1 MEKNIKQKFTYVR
14 FHTFIFT
21 FAIVPIVVYIMHR
34 IEGKDVDW
42 ISAIVGAGIVLVGQL
57 IVGKIFYKMEI
68 NDETV
73 QYDLAKAN
81 KVTLYTLFAVMFVG
95 LILDNFIHGFICT
108 DFCWLTLFGGIAL
121 RSLLFTFFDN
131 PSQADSKEDEE

>member
-1 MEKNIKQKFTYVR
+1 MEKNTKQKFTYVR
-14 FHTFIFT
+14 FHTFIYS
-21 FAIVPIVVYIMHR
+21 FAIVPKVVYIMHR
-34 IEGKDVDW
+34 IEGKDLDW

-57 IVGKIFYKMEI
+57 IVGKIFYQMEI
-68 NDETV
+68 KDETV

-81 KVTLYTLFAVMFVG
+81 KITLYTILAVLFVG

>member
-42 ISAIVGAGIVLVGQL
+42 ISAIVGAGIVSAYSR
-57 IVGKIFYKMEI
+57 K
-68 NDETV
+68 D
-73 QYDLAKAN
+73 
-81 KVTLYTLFAVMFVG
+81 
-95 LILDNFIHGFICT
+95 ILQNGD
-108 DFCWLTLFGGIAL
+108 
-121 RSLLFTFFDN
+121 
-131 PSQADSKEDEE
+131 Q

>member
-73 QYDLAKAN
+73 QYDLAEAN

>member
-1 MEKNIKQKFTYVR
+1 MEKNNKQNFTYVR
-14 FHTFIFT
+14 FHTFIYS

-34 IEGKDVDW
+34 IEGKDLDW

-57 IVGKIFYKMEI
+57 IVGKIFYQMEI
-68 NDETV
+68 KDETV
-73 QYDLAKAN
+73 QYDLARAN
-81 KVTLYTLFAVMFVG
+81 KITLYTLFAVLFIG
-95 LILDNFIHGFICT
+95 LILDNFIHGLICI

>member
-1 MEKNIKQKFTYVR
+1 MEKNNKQKFTYVR
-14 FHTFIFT
+14 FHTFIYT
-21 FAIVPIVVYIMHR
+21 FAIVPIVVYIMNR
-34 IEGKDVDW
+34 IEGKDLDW

-57 IVGKIFYKMEI
+57 IVGKIFYQMEI
-68 NDETV
+68 KDETV

-81 KVTLYTLFAVMFVG
+81 KITLYTILAVLFVG

-131 PSQADSKEDEE
+131 PSQADSKEEEE

>member
-1 MEKNIKQKFTYVR
+1 MEKNTKQKFTYVR
-14 FHTFIFT
+14 FHTFIYS

-34 IEGKDVDW
+34 IEGKDLDW

-57 IVGKIFYKMEI
+57 IVGKIFYQMEI
-68 NDETV
+68 KDETV
-73 QYDLAKAN
+73 QYDLARAN
-81 KVTLYTLFAVMFVG
+81 KITLYTLFAVLFIG
-95 LILDNFIHGFICT
+95 LIIDNFIHGFICT

>member
-1 MEKNIKQKFTYVR
+1 MEKNTKQKFTYVR
-14 FHTFIFT
+14 FHTFIYS

-34 IEGKDVDW
+34 IEGKDLDW

-57 IVGKIFYKMEI
+57 IVGKIFYQMEI
-68 NDETV
+68 KDETV

-81 KVTLYTLFAVMFVG
+81 KITLYTILAVLFIG
-95 LILDNFIHGFICT
+95 LILENFIHGFICT

>member
-1 MEKNIKQKFTYVR
+1 MEKNIKQKSTYVR

>member
-1 MEKNIKQKFTYVR
+1 MEKNNKQKFTYVK
-14 FHTFIFT
+14 FHTLIYT
-21 FAIVPIVVYIMHR
+21 FAIVPIVVYIMHQ
-34 IEGKDVDW
+34 IKGKDVDW

-57 IVGKIFYKMEI
+57 IVGKIFYKMETK
-68 NDETV
+68 DEMV
-73 QYDLAKAN
+73 QYNLAKAN
-81 KVTLYTLFAVMFVG
+81 KITLYTLFAVMFVG

-131 PSQADSKEDEE
+131 PSQADSKEEEE

>member
-1 MEKNIKQKFTYVR
+1 MEKNTKQKFTYVR

-21 FAIVPIVVYIMHR
+21 FAIVPIVVYIMYQ
-34 IEGKDVDW
+34 IKGKDVDW

-57 IVGKIFYKMEI
+57 IVGKIFYQMEI
-68 NDETV
+68 KDETV
-73 QYDLAKAN
+73 QYDLARAN
-81 KVTLYTLFAVMFVG
+81 KITLYTLFAVLFVG
-95 LILDNFIHGFICT
+95 LIIDNFIHGLICT

-131 PSQADSKEDEE
+131 PSQADSKENEE

>member
-42 ISAIVGAGIVLVGQL
+42 ISAIVGTGIVLVGQL

>member
-1 MEKNIKQKFTYVR
+1 
-14 FHTFIFT
+14 
-21 FAIVPIVVYIMHR
+21 
-34 IEGKDVDW
+34 
-42 ISAIVGAGIVLVGQL
+42 
-57 IVGKIFYKMEI
+57 MEI

>member
-21 FAIVPIVVYIMHR
+21 FAIVPIVDYIMHR

>member
-1 MEKNIKQKFTYVR
+1 MEKNNKQKFTYVR
-14 FHTFIFT
+14 FHTFIYS

-57 IVGKIFYKMEI
+57 IVGKIFYKMETK
-68 NDETV
+68 DEMV
-73 QYDLAKAN
+73 QYNLAKAN
-81 KVTLYTLFAVMFVG
+81 KITLYTILAVLFVG

-121 RSLLFTFFDN
+121 RSCLFTFFDN

>member
-1 MEKNIKQKFTYVR
+1 MDKNIKQKFTYVR

>member
-21 FAIVPIVVYIMHR
+21 FAIVPIVAYIMHR